1 LREGG
6 RERERRRAGRRRAFK
21 GGTEENELENTNAG
35 PVEEPGPRGRAEGA
49 EGGGGEASRMQ
60 ERRLPSYLMSRT
72 AS

>member
-21 GGTEENELENTNAG
+21 ENELENTNAG